1 MAEININFKDI
12 VWTDVPDEV
21 KKAFDFSLYNVEVKD
36 GVAYVKK
43 KEPDYPKT
51 YKDCFYKVFEN
62 EENRYIHRSKLV
74 MYDFTSSAKTI
85 SSGIPVLTEFEHLY
99 KLLICRQ
106 AYLEEHGYKED
117 KSNWPVSD
125 VEYSIG
131 YISYTNEVGK
141 IDAGLDDTPYVF
153 SFPEKEMRDKFFDN
167 FKVQLNKAKRWIR

>member
-1 MAEININFKDI
+1 MAELNINFKDI

-62 EENRYIHRSKLV
+62 EENRYMHRSKLV

-99 KLLICRQ
+99 KLLICR
-106 AYLEEHGYKED
+106 ACENISVCRYDSLWYDGIFPCNDIWTYD
-117 KSNWPVSD
+117 K
-125 VEYSIG
+125 G
-131 YISYTNEVGK
+131 GFGK
-141 IDAGLDDTPYVF
+141 YRA
-153 SFPEKEMRDKFFDN
+153 
-167 FKVQLNKAKRWIR
+167 